1 VGPLAPY
8 PRRAGLPFMTVPS
21 RAMSVLAVAWRRST
35 CALRRSKAI
44 RPRCSRARE
53 RALGSSRGGPSFTG
67 WREVEPSG
75 RASVSR
81 PGIAMRRPTY
91 L

>member
-8 PRRAGLPFMTVPS
+8 PRISGLPFMTVPS
-21 RAMSVLAVAWRRST
+21 RAMSVLAA
-35 CALRRSKAI
+35 
-44 RPRCSRARE
+44 
-53 RALGSSRGGPSFTG
+53 FTG
-67 WREVEPSG
+67 RREVDPSG